1 VALRMAILAQVHV
14 ADMNYFNSVKQFRRA
29 DELYQ
34 IDERLSAQIA
44 KRQES
49 DIQSMLERIS
59 QETAAIESVMRRYQ
73 TYSEVVASVG
83 RLHSTLGMG
92 ILKAKIHSN
101 GLKDLTRYV
110 GKALEAR
117 MNGSSLVAASKFFN
131 NNAELELFKK
141 KQIAA
146 SATNVVF
153 EKNKKDETLADYV
166 LNLFG
171 DVDTPEVEEIKKKKI
186 DGPSKKVSKI
196 KSAEMSLNTDLAG
209 GRLIKFIVLCGT
221 TATVQTKDGW
231 VRITAQASNKKK
243 VEGWVHLIYLNKFKM
258 QCKKATQI
266 SLL

>member
-1 VALRMAILAQVHV
+1 
-14 ADMNYFNSVKQFRRA
+14 
-29 DELYQ
+29 
-34 IDERLSAQIA
+34 
-44 KRQES
+44 
-49 DIQSMLERIS
+49 MLERIS

-101 GLKDLTRYV
+101 ALKDLTRYV

-131 NNAELELFKK
+131 HNAELRLFKK
-141 KQIAA
+141 NEIAA
-146 SATNVVF
+146 STTNVVF
-153 EKNKKDETLADYV
+153 EKDKKDETFADYV

-171 DVDTPEVEEIKKKKI
+171 DVDAPEVEEIKKENNN
-186 DGPSKKVSKI
+186 DTPKKVSKI
-196 KSAEMSLNTDLAG
+196 KSAEMSLNTELAG
-209 GRLIKFIVLCGT
+209 GRLVRANVLCGT
-221 TATVQTKDGW
+221 TSIVQSKDGW